1 MENFKKYISEINDF
15 PKEGVVFKDINPIYR
30 NPKLWKE
37 LMLPLEKLISTIK
50 PNYIAGIESRGF
62 ITASAL
68 AFKHEI
74 GFIAIRKP
82 NKLPGKIIG
91 INYQLEY
98 GDDRLEIQEDIFK
111 KQSKIFV
118 IDDLLATGGTASAAG
133 KLIKKAGGNLIGFGF
148 LVELTNLKGRENL
161 DNKLIIESIIKY

>member
-15 PKEGVVFKDINPIYR
+15 PKKGIVFKDINPIYR
-30 NPKLWKE
+30 EPKLWKE
-37 LMLPLEKLISTIK
+37 LMLPIEKLISTIK

-98 GDDRLEIQEDIFK
+98 GDDRLEIQDNIFK

-161 DNKLIIESIIKY
+161 DNKLIVESIIKY

>member
-1 MENFKKYISEINDF
+1 MENLKKYINEIKDF
-15 PKEGVVFKDINPIYR
+15 PQEGIVYKDINPIYKE
-30 NPKLWKE
+30 PKIWNE
-37 LMLPLEKLISTIK
+37 LMLPLQKLITTIK
-50 PNYIAGIESRGF
+50 PDFIAGIESRGF
-62 ITASAL
+62 IAASAL
-68 AFKHEI
+68 AFKNNL
-74 GFIAIRKP
+74 GFIPIRKP

-148 LVELTNLKGRENL
+148 LVELTNLKGRKNL